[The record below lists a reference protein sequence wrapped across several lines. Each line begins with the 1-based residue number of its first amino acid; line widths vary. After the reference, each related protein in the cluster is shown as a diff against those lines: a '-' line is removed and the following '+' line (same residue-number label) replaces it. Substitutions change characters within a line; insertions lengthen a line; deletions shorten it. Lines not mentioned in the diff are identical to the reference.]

1 MPAYEEGFGI
11 TIIEAMAAGLVCV
24 CAGRGGIPE
33 IIENNISGILVY
45 SNQELCDALAEI
57 FMYKDQET
65 LCEIRRNA
73 IRRAE
78 NFDIKIFS
86 KNLDTQ
92 LLLM

>member
-57 FMYKDQET
+57 FMYKDLET
-65 LCEIRRNA
+65 LCIIRRNA

-78 NFDIKIFS
+78 YFDINNLS
-86 KNLDTQ
+86 KNLDSQ
-92 LLLM
+92 LL

>member
-45 SNQELCDALAEI
+45 SNQELCDALT
-57 FMYKDQET
+57 K
-65 LCEIRRNA
+65 
-73 IRRAE
+73 
-78 NFDIKIFS
+78 NFYV
-86 KNLDTQ
+86 
-92 LLLM
+92 

>member
-1 MPAYEEGFGI
+1 M
-11 TIIEAMAAGLVCV
+11 

-33 IIENNISGILVY
+33 IIENNISGILVS
-45 SNQELCDALAEI
+45 SNQELCDALAKI
-57 FMYKDQET
+57 FMHKDQET
-65 LCEIRRNA
+65 FCEIKRNA

-92 LLLM
+92 LLLI